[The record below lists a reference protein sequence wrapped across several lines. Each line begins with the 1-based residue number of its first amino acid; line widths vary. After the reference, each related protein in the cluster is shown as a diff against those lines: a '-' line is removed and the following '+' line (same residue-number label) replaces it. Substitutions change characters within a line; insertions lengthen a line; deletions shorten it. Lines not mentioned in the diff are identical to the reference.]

1 MKKSIGVLMAA
12 TIVGGLLSGSPVAAQ
27 LAGPIDCPEIMPTD
41 QITDGMTGVGWTVAE
56 GRTPEQF
63 QVEVLGVMRDAYPG
77 RDLVIVRTS
86 GDVIERHGGVWYGT
100 SGSPVYVD
108 NRLIGA
114 ISFGLT
120 YGASDIV
127 GLTPAEEMAAVMNQ
141 PEAELMS
148 IPNTIDIPRSFQ
160 REMGMES
167 DASFERLKTPV
178 TISGLGSR
186 GLARTQR
193 IAERESLPILPVSG
207 SVAGADS
214 TQATGTLHAAD
225 NMAAAFSYGDVT
237 YAGVGTT
244 TMVCEGRAMSFGHPF
259 MWEGDTTIG
268 ANAADAIAVIK
279 DPFYPYKLAT
289 IEEGVG
295 TVDQDR
301 FAGLRTLLG
310 SMPASI
316 PITSTVTA
324 LTTGRTRDG
333 RTDVLE
339 NEIVPWIAWSHVYG
353 NVLFTVDEY
362 GPGNAS
368 ASWTITGTTSSGTP
382 WELSR
387 SNLYSSEWS
396 IAENTGE
403 ELSRILWTLYSND
416 FEEVSFT
423 SVDYD
428 ASVDDDEKYY
438 KITEL
443 LVASKDGEY
452 EERRR
457 VRVRPGQT
465 LNLRAVLQPYE
476 EEGEEVVDLTLVMPN
491 RLRDSAVIE
500 VGSGPRFGGDVCLYR
515 PRRCEIA
522 GQKIESFDQLVQFLQ
537 ELPTNNEL
545 LARMR
550 SGRRARIMSEDSELL
565 DRVVFGQKTLR
576 VSF

>member
-1 MKKSIGVLMAA
+1 
-12 TIVGGLLSGSPVAAQ
+12 
-27 LAGPIDCPEIMPTD
+27 
-41 QITDGMTGVGWTVAE
+41 
-56 GRTPEQF
+56 
-63 QVEVLGVMRDAYPG
+63 
-77 RDLVIVRTS
+77 
-86 GDVIERHGGVWYGT
+86 
-100 SGSPVYVD
+100 
-108 NRLIGA
+108 
-114 ISFGLT
+114 
-120 YGASDIV
+120 
-127 GLTPAEEMAAVMNQ
+127 
-141 PEAELMS
+141 
-148 IPNTIDIPRSFQ
+148 
-160 REMGMES
+160 
-167 DASFERLKTPV
+167 
-178 TISGLGSR
+178 
-186 GLARTQR
+186 
-193 IAERESLPILPVSG
+193 
-207 SVAGADS
+207 
-214 TQATGTLHAAD
+214 
-225 NMAAAFSYGDVT
+225 
-237 YAGVGTT
+237 
-244 TMVCEGRAMSFGHPF
+244 
-259 MWEGDTTIG
+259 
-268 ANAADAIAVIK
+268 
-279 DPFYPYKLAT
+279 
-289 IEEGVG
+289 
-295 TVDQDR
+295 
-301 FAGLRTLLG
+301 
-310 SMPASI
+310 
-316 PITSTVTA
+316 
-324 LTTGRTRDG
+324 
-333 RTDVLE
+333 VLE

-368 ASWTITGTTSSGTP
+368 ASWTISGTTSAGTP
-382 WELSR
+382 WQLSR

-428 ASVDDDEKYY
+428 ATVDDEEEYY

-443 LVASKDGEY
+443 LVATKGGEY

-476 EEGEEVVDLTLVMPN
+476 EEGEETVDLTLVMPN
-491 RLRDSAVIE
+491 RLRDSAIVE

-522 GQKIESFDQLVQFLQ
+522 GQKIETFDQLVQFLQ

>member
-1 MKKSIGVLMAA
+1 MKKLIAVLAAA
-12 TIVGGLLSGSPVAAQ
+12 TVAAGLLATGPVAAQ
-27 LAGPIDCPEIMPTD
+27 TTAPIDCPEIMPTD
-41 QITDGMTGVGWTVAE
+41 QVTDGMTGVGWTVAE

-77 RDLVIVRTS
+77 RDLIVVRAS
-86 GDVIERHGGVWYGT
+86 GDVISRHGGVWFGT

-108 NRLIGA
+108 DKLIGA

-120 YGASDIV
+120 YGASDVV

-141 PEAELMS
+141 PTVEAARMPTS
-148 IPNTIDIPRSFQ
+148 IAIPRSFQ
-160 REMGMES
+160 RSMGTEG
-167 DASFERLKTPV
+167 ASFERLKTPV
-178 TISGLGSR
+178 TISGLGAR

-193 IAERESLPILPVSG
+193 IAEREGLPILPVSG
-207 SVAGADS
+207 SVAGTAA
-214 TQATGTLHAAD
+214 TEATGTLHAGD

-268 ANAADAIAVIK
+268 ANAADAIAVIE

-295 TVDQDR
+295 TIDQDR
-301 FAGLRTLLG
+301 FAGLRTILG
-310 SMPASI
+310 TMPTSI

-353 NVLFTVDEY
+353 NVLFTLDEY
-362 GPGNAS
+362 GPGHAS
-368 ASWTITGTTSSGTP
+368 ASWTIAGTTSTGTP

-387 SNLYSSEWS
+387 SNVYSSEWS

-403 ELSRILWTLYSND
+403 ELSRLLWTLYSND
-416 FEEVSFT
+416 LEEVEFT

-428 ASVDDDEKYY
+428 ATVDEEEEYY
-438 KITEL
+438 KMTKL
-443 LVASKDGEY
+443 LVSTRGSDY
-452 EERRR
+452 RQRRR

-465 LNLRAVLQPYE
+465 LRLRAVLQPYE
-476 EEGEEVVDLTLVMPN
+476 EEGEVVVDLSLVMPR
-491 RLRDSAVIE
+491 RLRNSAIVE
-500 VGSGPRFGGDVCLYR
+500 VGSGPRYGGDVCLYR

-522 GQKIESFDQLVQFLQ
+522 GQKIETFDQLLQ
-537 ELPTNNEL
+537 LLEGLPTNNEV

-550 SGRRARIMSEDSELL
+550 AGERSKILTEDSELL
-565 DRVVFGQKTLR
+565 DRVVFGQKRLR
-576 VSF
+576 VYF